1 MWNKKLEIHLY
12 LVIEHQWMTL
22 LVEESKNFR
31 EILSMIHINDALV
44 YEYLT
49 DTACDLDLSLQA
61 LKVRNGMIF
70 YVY

>member
-12 LVIEHQWMTL
+12 LVIVHQWMTL

>member
-12 LVIEHQWMTL
+12 LVIVHQWMTL

-31 EILSMIHINDALV
+31 EILSMIRINDALV

>member
-12 LVIEHQWMTL
+12 LAIAHQWMTL
-22 LVEESKNFR
+22 LVEESRNFR
-31 EILSMIHINDALV
+31 EILNMIHINDALV

-49 DTACDLDLSLQA
+49 DTACDQDLSMQA

>member
-12 LVIEHQWMTL
+12 LVIAHQWLTL
-22 LVEESKNFR
+22 LVVESKNFR
-31 EILSMIHINDALV
+31 GILDMIDITNALV